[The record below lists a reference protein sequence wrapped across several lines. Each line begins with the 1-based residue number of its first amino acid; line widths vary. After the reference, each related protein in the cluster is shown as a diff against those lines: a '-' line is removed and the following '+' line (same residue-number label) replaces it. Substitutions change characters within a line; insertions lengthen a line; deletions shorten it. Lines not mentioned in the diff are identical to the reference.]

1 MLVIRMQRT
10 GRKGHAMFRLVVQD
24 SRQTPSSGK
33 VVAQLGHYDPHN
45 KELVI
50 DKDKASK
57 FLSDGAQ
64 PSNRAALLMK
74 KEGIKLPSWVKLDEP
89 LQKSTKNLEKL
100 RKNRPVEETTEEVTE
115 EKPAEQESAPE
126 EVKSDDQDQE
136 AQDKDQADKPA
147 EESEVKDAPEDTKEE
162 AK

>member
-50 DKDKASK
+50 DKDKATK

-100 RKNRPVEETTEEVTE
+100 RKNRPAEEKTEEVAE
-115 EKPAEQESAPE
+115 DKPAEQESA
-126 EVKSDDQDQE
+126 
-136 AQDKDQADKPA
+136 DKPDEEA
-147 EESEVKDAPEDTKEE
+147 EGKDVPEDSKEE